1 MLEFNTTLLVCIV
14 SFVIFLLMLNAILY
28 EPLASVVQRRMRYI
42 VSNYREADEA
52 KEKLNKLKEWTEE
65 RRQKSKEV
73 ARDVYSKVITEYK
86 LKKDTLIEYE
96 HNISAK
102 DMSGVRLKLQNIDR
116 EAKVRLRSYVGDIA
130 GAIASK
136 ILGYETKIETVDEEI
151 LNSILDTNT
160 EERADG

>member
-28 EPLASVVQRRMRYI
+28 EPLANVVQRRMRYI
-42 VSNYREADEA
+42 DSNYRDAEEA
-52 KEKLNKLKEWTEE
+52 KDKLNKLRDWTEE

-73 ARDVYSKVITEYK
+73 AREVYSKVITEYK

-102 DMSGVRLKLQNIDR
+102 DMSGVRLKLKNIDR
-116 EAKVRLRSYVGDIA
+116 EAKVRLKSYVGDIA
-130 GAIASK
+130 GKIASK
-136 ILGYETKIETVDEEI
+136 ILGYETQIDTVDEEI
-151 LNSILDTNT
+151 LNSILNTDT
-160 EERADG
+160 EENADG

>member
-28 EPLASVVQRRMRYI
+28 EPLASVVRRRIRYI
-42 VSNYREADEA
+42 DSNYREADEA